1 MSHLLDYLCKPSVE
15 EDFHKFME
23 FQEEMNNLDIP
34 LQFDSSELMSSDFF
48 DSVLSMEREN
58 INGALGHDLLNNTCA
73 ETIFSEGSSG
83 HTDEIDVYSPS
94 TTMSPD
100 NDSLILG
107 QECNNLILKNED
119 ILEQVDLN
127 INQGIINFEEQ
138 VVQENNT
145 QPTKIVVQN
154 ANKHFILTKPLI
166 STGKK
171 LAKNTKQQQLIRV
184 QPISGNGRS
193 LLLPVNV
200 KNVKKIKII
209 NANDLKMENIKVTT
223 PIGNIPLM
231 KQATIDKY
239 ASSDSNADEDID
251 MESSSD
257 SRYPPLNLTSE
268 EKRLL
273 SKEGIKLP
281 SHYPL
286 TKHEEKELKRIRRK
300 IRNKISAQD
309 SRKRKKEYVDKL
321 EEKAKRTSEENEF
334 LKKRI
339 KLLRKQNGRLMEQMR
354 KLQTLLFNTS
364 SSKATPTTC
373 LMIVLFS
380 TLLVCLPNL
389 RLSEN
394 KELGEQQLFAAR
406 RALLFN
412 QKASED
418 DNTNVDEFLVF
429 NKDEESEL
437 ELFEDESENATDSEF
452 TSFLSELAKKY
463 ESLPMDKN
471 CSEVHDGQG
480 SLGEF
485 CRKYEEDI
493 KKVISSM
500 KEYLE
505 KDPGKEKAF
514 IEPDISDDEE
524 FTSIKE
530 EPPLKRIKV
539 DMPDVAYELSKTDHT
554 NKEDTKQYVVTQ

>member
-1 MSHLLDYLCKPSVE
+1 MSHLLDYLCKPNVE

-58 INGALGHDLLNNTCA
+58 FNEVLDNDILSSTCG
-73 ETIFSEGSSG
+73 ETLFSEGNSR

-107 QECNNLILKNED
+107 QECNNLILKNEE
-119 ILEQVDLN
+119 ILDQVDLGLKQE
-127 INQGIINFEEQ
+127 IVNFEEATL
-138 VVQENNT
+138 QESIAH
-145 QPTKIVVQN
+145 PTKIVVQN

-171 LAKNTKQQQLIRV
+171 LPKNSKQQQLIRV

-223 PIGNIPLM
+223 PIGNGSLM
-231 KQATIDKY
+231 KQAAIDKY
-239 ASSDSNADEDID
+239 ASSDSNADEDIE
-251 MESSSD
+251 MESSND
-257 SRYPPLNLTSE
+257 SRYPPLNLTAE

-339 KLLRKQNGRLMEQMR
+339 KLLRKQNGKLMEQMR

-412 QKASED
+412 QKANED
-418 DNTNVDEFLVF
+418 DNTNVDEFFVF

-437 ELFEDESENATDSEF
+437 ELFEDEPENATDGEF

-471 CSEVHDGQG
+471 CSEIRDGQG
-480 SLGEF
+480 NLGEF
-485 CRKYEEDI
+485 CRKYEDDI
-493 KKVISSM
+493 KTVINNM

-505 KDPGKEKAF
+505 KDSGKQKAF

-539 DMPDVAYELSKTDHT
+539 DMHDVAYDLGKKEQA
-554 NKEDTKQYVVTQ
+554 NKEDAKQYVVTQ